1 MSTISPF
8 TRTVVE
14 AMRTL
19 FVSREDRFVQLR
31 AKLTS
36 PAIQRNTPIKALIIP
51 AVRCLCLPSE
61 YAYLAMAYHDQK
73 LIKKKVLLASP
84 LHPSQPRQRNSA
96 LLTIDLT
103 TAVADEAIRRRAS
116 IIIAYRAS
124 HTGPVS
130 IRFAS

>member
-1 MSTISPF
+1 MPLRIPTMSTISPF

-73 LIKKKVLLASP
+73 LIKKKSSWHPPSTHRSP
-84 LHPSQPRQRNSA
+84 ANATRP
-96 LLTIDLT
+96 
-103 TAVADEAIRRRAS
+103 
-116 IIIAYRAS
+116 
-124 HTGPVS
+124 
-130 IRFAS
+130 F